1 VEIVLKNKINGRGK
15 YVSWPA
21 RGWTM
26 EIAIATHPLK
36 SGYCP

>member
-1 VEIVLKNKINGRGK
+1 
-15 YVSWPA
+15 
-21 RGWTM
+21 M